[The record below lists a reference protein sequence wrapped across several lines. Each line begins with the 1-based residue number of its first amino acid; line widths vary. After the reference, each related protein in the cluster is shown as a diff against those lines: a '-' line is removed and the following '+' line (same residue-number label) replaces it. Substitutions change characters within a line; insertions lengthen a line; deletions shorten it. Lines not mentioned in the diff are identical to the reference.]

1 MLWSASCGMY
11 HAVWMQLF
19 SKTILKM
26 ACFWLNTWYSNF
38 CAIFKENTGNN
49 MKCPKKHVEDDF
61 VMWWHFYFILKC
73 PKIEE
78 FHFRFLFWLRNWGIS
93 EKHVINFKTEK
104 EPKMKFFDL
113 GAFQNKMQMQSHDKI
128 IFHVLFGAFHITSQ
142 KDVNATGYEYI

>member
-49 MKCPKKHVEDDF
+49 MKCPKRHLKDDF
-61 VMWWHFYFILKC
+61 VMWWHLHFILKC
-73 PKIEE
+73 PKIKE
-78 FHFRFLFWLRNWGIS
+78 FHFRFLFCLKIDQVLLS
-93 EKHVINFKTEK
+93 EMPHFLDLEIFELSHFSYWEK
-104 EPKMKFFDL
+104 WSIGKN
-113 GAFQNKMQMQSHDKI
+113 GAFQK
-128 IFHVLFGAFHITSQ
+128 FRT
-142 KDVNATGYEYI
+142 